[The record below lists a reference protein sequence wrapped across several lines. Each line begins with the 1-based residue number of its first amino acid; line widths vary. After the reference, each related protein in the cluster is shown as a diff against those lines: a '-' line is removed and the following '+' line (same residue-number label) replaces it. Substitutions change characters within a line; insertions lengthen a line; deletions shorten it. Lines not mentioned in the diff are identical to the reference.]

1 MFVCVCLRVCVSVC
15 VCVFANGGIRGLG
28 TCVCETFTVEVG
40 TLVDLGTYTQV
51 PTFLS
56 HFSSF

>member
-1 MFVCVCLRVCVSVC
+1 MRAFTLFVCVC

-40 TLVDLGTYTQV
+40 TFVDLGTYTQV

-56 HFSSF
+56 NFSSF